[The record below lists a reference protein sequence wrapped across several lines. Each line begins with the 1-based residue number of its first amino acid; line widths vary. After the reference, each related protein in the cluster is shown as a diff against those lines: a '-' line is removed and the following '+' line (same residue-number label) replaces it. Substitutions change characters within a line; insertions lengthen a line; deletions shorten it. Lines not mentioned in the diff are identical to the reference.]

1 MDKSEFSFSVT
12 EYKPTDSKIK
22 TEIENEL
29 TQARDKFFEYL
40 DKVIKLSDEHEITFY
55 IAPLGYGSG
64 HTYTPA
70 PKRMT
75 KEQALKLVRTNGVT
89 EENKDEVAEA
99 LENDWED
106 SYKEYG
112 WSSSSQNC

>member
-1 MDKSEFSFSVT
+1 MDKIYFEIIVHST
-12 EYKPTDSKIK
+12 TDSGEGKKIK
-22 TEIENEL
+22 TLLEK
-29 TQARDKFFEYL
+29 ARDGFFEHL
-40 DKVIKLSDEHEITFY
+40 EEAVKVADDNQISFY

-75 KEQALKLVRTNGVT
+75 REEALELVKSNSVT
-89 EENKDEVAEA
+89 AENKDEVVEV

-106 SYKEYG
+106 SYIEYG
-112 WSSSSQNC
+112 WVSSSNC